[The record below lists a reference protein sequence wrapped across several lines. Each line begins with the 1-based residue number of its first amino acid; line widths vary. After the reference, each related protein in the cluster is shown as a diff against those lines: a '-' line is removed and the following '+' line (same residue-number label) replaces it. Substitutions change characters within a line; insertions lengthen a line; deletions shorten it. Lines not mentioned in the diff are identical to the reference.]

1 MYTATLESKLMGL
14 NAHIPTIHT
23 IIKPNWWL
31 IMITYLIFALQKF
44 ECRWLDK
51 LPILCHTVYCFNSHG
66 IGINT
71 QNLSSNLGKL
81 LCL

>member
-1 MYTATLESKLMGL
+1 
-14 NAHIPTIHT
+14 
-23 IIKPNWWL
+23 
-31 IMITYLIFALQKF
+31 MITYLIFALQKF